1 MIVFDENIHQ
11 ESLMKD
17 VARWYRGKVL
27 SIRDLRP
34 GTFIKDEDIPH
45 LLQRHKKATFVTIN
59 VIDFWR
65 PTLAHAHYSIV
76 CLSIPNDQVGEIP
89 QLLRRLF
96 RLPQFQTK
104 GARMGKVVL
113 VSKQR
118 IQYYEVNRRSI
129 QTVRWPD

>member
-45 LLQRHKKATFVTIN
+45 LLQRRKKATFITIN
-59 VIDFWR
+59 VADFWKPR
-65 PTLAHAHYSIV
+65 LVHAHYSIV
-76 CLSIPNDQVGEIP
+76 CLSIPNDQLSEIP
-89 QLLRRLF
+89 QLLKRLF

-104 GARMGKVVL
+104 SARMGKVVL

-118 IQYYEVNRRSI
+118 IQYYEVGKRSI
-129 QTVRWPD
+129 QTMRWPE

>member
-45 LLQRHKKATFVTIN
+45 LLQRRKKKLLLSPSMLQTFGSLG
-59 VIDFWR
+59 W
-65 PTLAHAHYSIV
+65 PTPTTL
-76 CLSIPNDQVGEIP
+76 
-89 QLLRRLF
+89 
-96 RLPQFQTK
+96 
-104 GARMGKVVL
+104 
-113 VSKQR
+113 
-118 IQYYEVNRRSI
+118 
-129 QTVRWPD
+129 